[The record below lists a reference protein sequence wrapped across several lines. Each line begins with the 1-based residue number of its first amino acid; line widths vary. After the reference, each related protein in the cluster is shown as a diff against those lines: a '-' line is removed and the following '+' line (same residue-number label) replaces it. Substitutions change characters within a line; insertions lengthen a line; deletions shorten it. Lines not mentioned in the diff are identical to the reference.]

1 MDNAYKLQ
9 PTRTMDDLYST
20 ILVEDAGDAAQS
32 DGRRTYYYWQL

>member
-9 PTRTMDDLYST
+9 PTRTMDDLYT
-20 ILVEDAGDAAQS
+20 AILVEDGGGAQS